1 MNQPMVM
8 PMLAKFNKALAEAA
22 GSPEWA
28 AALAK
33 RAWVEAVVRLVWPAP
48 LRPEARP
55 VEGDRMVTPPTS
67 AVGTACVIKARF
79 VYVGLE
85 ETDAN
90 GIVVRRTLN
99 VLKAR
104 GVTETPAP
112 ASPWV
117 LAG

>member
-1 MNQPMVM
+1 
-8 PMLAKFNKALAEAA
+8 MLAKCKKALAEAA

-33 RAWVEAVVRLVWPAP
+33 RAWVEAVAKLVWPAP

-55 VEGDRMVTPPTS
+55 VEGVRMVTPVMN
-67 AVGTACVIKARF
+67 AVGTVYVIKVRF
-79 VYVGLE
+79 VYVDLE

-112 ASPWV
+112 VSPWGV
-117 LAG
+117 AG